1 MGHDHHERLS
11 QVWAAVWEVRGV
23 KQLIRTKGTCLQCTR
38 KKSANGCLKRG
49 RRTEKTGTL
58 RHTRTRVQERKKAK
72 TGLTRVRRRRRNE
85 HAFAKGVA
93 GVIKPSTMGVLKAK
107 FRD

>member
-1 MGHDHHERLS
+1 
-11 QVWAAVWEVRGV
+11 VWAAVCEVRGV

-58 RHTRTRVQERKKAK
+58 PVRHTRARVQERKKAK